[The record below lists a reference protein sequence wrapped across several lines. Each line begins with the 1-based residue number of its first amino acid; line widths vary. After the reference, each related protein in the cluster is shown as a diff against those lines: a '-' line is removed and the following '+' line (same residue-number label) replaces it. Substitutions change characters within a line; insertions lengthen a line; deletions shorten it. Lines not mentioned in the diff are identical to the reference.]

1 MAATVTCRWSN
12 AAQRSGSETVDW
24 GGLRLVS
31 PSYRVHP
38 RRRWPRHHR
47 HPTSLSGSNGRS
59 VATGV
64 VRATLDRAAS
74 RPSRGTACPRAPA
87 DVKPRQEMR
96 LGRPLWRQDQGRS
109 VGLEAPGLSS
119 RVRRAAASSL
129 QMMQPDKMLMA
140 DSRGAAKTALLT
152 VPARLRAQQLLDRIA
167 AGADAPHHAAR
178 VVWLGSRSGLG
189 LGVG

>member
-1 MAATVTCRWSN
+1 M
-12 AAQRSGSETVDW
+12 
-24 GGLRLVS
+24 
-31 PSYRVHP
+31 
-38 RRRWPRHHR
+38 
-47 HPTSLSGSNGRS
+47 
-59 VATGV
+59 
-64 VRATLDRAAS
+64 
-74 RPSRGTACPRAPA
+74 
-87 DVKPRQEMR
+87 
-96 LGRPLWRQDQGRS
+96 
-109 VGLEAPGLSS
+109 GLEAPGLSS